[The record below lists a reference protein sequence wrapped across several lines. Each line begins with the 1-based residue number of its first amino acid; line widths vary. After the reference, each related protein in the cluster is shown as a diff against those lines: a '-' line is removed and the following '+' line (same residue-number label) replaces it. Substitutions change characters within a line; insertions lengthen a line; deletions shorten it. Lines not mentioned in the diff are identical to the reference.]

1 MSQWWRCSLSY
12 GYPVHSLSI
21 LSALCPVLYDGV
33 YPNAGPQ
40 LRRWVGEVG
49 GMGWGRGLTHA
60 AVSGTREEGLSPSLQ
75 TPSPFSSSV
84 FASRW
89 PLITSVPPPLK
100 SRNMSFSIV
109 KFLLLL
115 TLLDLKK
122 ITTLQ
127 EDVIYKHTAPA
138 SSLTP
143 PLTASRTV
151 TSLPQ
156 SQ

>member
-1 MSQWWRCSLSY
+1 
-12 GYPVHSLSI
+12 
-21 LSALCPVLYDGV
+21 
-33 YPNAGPQ
+33 
-40 LRRWVGEVG
+40 
-49 GMGWGRGLTHA
+49 MGWGWGLTQA
-60 AVSGTREEGLSPSLQ
+60 AVSGTREEGLSPS
-75 TPSPFSSSV
+75 PFSPSV
-84 FASRW
+84 FASLW
-89 PLITSVPPPLK
+89 LLITSVPPPLK

-127 EDVIYKHTAPA
+127 EDVIYKHTAPG

-151 TSLPQ
+151 TSLPL